1 MRTLYPHLGKDKL
14 RVLRRPW
21 CEDNGLPLPSASTIG
36 RIVGRAPDKM
46 RFASARLDARGRV
59 KPLRCRAKPRKP
71 QGAKPAPLP
80 CLATDTI
87 GGIRG
92 GIRRDLITL
101 IDPASAFA
109 VAVPSKAPRQTRA
122 ALEATLAL
130 LPQPPRVLLSDN
142 GSEFEAGFAQVLAEQ
157 RIARCL
163 PTPKTPKMMLL
174 PNASI
179 APFRNPSS
187 TTTKTGSSPILPSS
201 TRNSPTDGCSTTP
214 SAPTID

>member
-1 MRTLYPHLGKDKL
+1 MAFTF
-14 RVLRRPW
+14 RVETPCTYW
-21 CEDNGLPLPSASTIG
+21 SDPPLEV
-36 RIVGRAPDKM
+36 RQ
-46 RFASARLDARGRV
+46 RGTTSR
-59 KPLRCRAKPRKP
+59 
-71 QGAKPAPLP
+71 
-80 CLATDTI
+80 D
-87 GGIRG
+87 
-92 GIRRDLITL
+92 GIRRDLITF

-109 VAVPSKAPRQTRA
+109 LAIAVPRKATRQTRA
-122 ALEATLAL
+122 ALEVPLAL